1 MLSASPIEV
10 GYTLDD
16 LLWTQCEGAILCS
29 ATLRALN
36 SFQHFRMQ
44 AGLSDNDGSQY
55 LHVDSPFNYQQNAQL
70 VIADMPVEPTD
81 PQFTDELVRK
91 LAKIINV
98 EEATLVLF
106 SSHWQMKQVAQALR
120 KQKFSLKV
128 QGEESRQEIIA
139 HHKNKIDKNQGSIIF
154 GSQSFS
160 EGLDL
165 PGKLLTHVIITKLP
179 FAVPTSP
186 VEEAQSEYI
195 SAKGGN
201 PFLSITVPDA
211 SKKLV
216 QACGRLLRSEQ
227 DTGKITILDRR
238 LVSKRY
244 GKALLD
250 ALPPFARVVE

>member
-1 MLSASPIEV
+1 M
-10 GYTLDD
+10 
-16 LLWTQCEGAILCS
+16 
-29 ATLRALN
+29 
-36 SFQHFRMQ
+36 
-44 AGLSDNDGSQY
+44 
-55 LHVDSPFNYQQNAQL
+55 
-70 VIADMPVEPTD
+70 
-81 PQFTDELVRK
+81 
-91 LAKIINV
+91 
-98 EEATLVLF
+98 
-106 SSHWQMKQVAQALR
+106 
-120 KQKFSLKV
+120 
-128 QGEESRQEIIA
+128 
-139 HHKNKIDKNQGSIIF
+139 
-154 GSQSFS
+154 
-160 EGLDL
+160 
-165 PGKLLTHVIITKLP
+165 IITKLP

-250 ALPPFARVVE
+250 ALPPFARIVE